1 MASEVVIVGGGDGGL
16 YAARRLEPRHFAVP
30 LREELHWTDIRLG
43 RVVGADPGRNEVHIH
58 TVDGH
63 EETLGYDE
71 LIAAGWRAPASCWS
85 RRRSG

>member
-1 MASEVVIVGGGDGGL
+1 MASEVVIVGGGFGGL
-16 YAARRLEPRHFAVP
+16 YAARRLEPRHVVVP
-30 LREELHWTDIRLG
+30 REELHWTDIRLG

-71 LIAAGWRAPASCWS
+71 LIAAGWRAPASRWS